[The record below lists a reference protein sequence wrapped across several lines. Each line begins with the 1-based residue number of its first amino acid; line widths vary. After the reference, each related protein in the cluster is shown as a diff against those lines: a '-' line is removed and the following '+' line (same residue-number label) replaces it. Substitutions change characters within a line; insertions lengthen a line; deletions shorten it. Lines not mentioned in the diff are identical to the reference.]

1 MAEKAYTQLRTPL
14 DGNGVMLIKWEGLA
28 NGDTGAPFPCPH
40 LADETIQVLGTF
52 GVGGNCR
59 IEGSNFLDTPTYAT
73 LNDPQGSALDFSSA
87 KVEQILENTYWVR
100 PNVTA
105 GDGTT
110 LLDVY
115 MLIHTTR

>member
-1 MAEKAYTQLRTPL
+1 MAIKPYTILRTPL
-14 DGNGVMLIKWEGLA
+14 DGNGVQLIKWTGLVD
-28 NGDTGAPFPCPH
+28 GDTGAPLPCPH
-40 LADETIQVLGTF
+40 LADESVQVVGTF

-59 IEGSNFLDTPTYAT
+59 IEGSNFLETPTYAT
-73 LNDPQGSALDFSSA
+73 LNDPQGSALDFALA

-100 PNVTA
+100 PNITA
-105 GDGTT
+105 GDVTT